1 MSKIL
6 LLRSSWQLT
15 CMGIVVI
22 GILAK
27 VSNLEPT
34 WADVCRYT
42 INPIEIVLI
51 EWFELRESN
60 GDSVK

>member
-1 MSKIL
+1 
-6 LLRSSWQLT
+6 
-15 CMGIVVI
+15 MGIVVI

-34 WADVCRYT
+34 WTDVCRYT